1 VGRGKCRHRDR
12 YPIGKDHH
20 GKGRGQAKERRHM
33 RPELEYPDSTKQP
46 DHRNGGDGGGY
57 GHATERVIIFATT
70 YDPAQASAAAC
81 LVN

>member
-57 GHATERVIIFATT
+57 GHATERVIYLRPHTT
-70 YDPAQASAAAC
+70 PPRLRPPLAW
-81 LVN
+81 